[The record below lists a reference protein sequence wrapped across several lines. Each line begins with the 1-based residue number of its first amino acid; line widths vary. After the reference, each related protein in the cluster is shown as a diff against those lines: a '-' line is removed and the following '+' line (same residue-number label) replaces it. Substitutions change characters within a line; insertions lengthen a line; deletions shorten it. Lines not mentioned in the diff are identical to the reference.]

1 MHIAKSIFQSV
12 LWRGLLYLSTFVLNI
27 LIARHF
33 EAGVSGSF
41 YYVIN
46 IFSLL
51 QLLAGLSMESGI
63 LYFGATREIP
73 PARLF
78 NFSLTWTF
86 LAVIFLWLILAG
98 FKITAPQSFSP
109 GQLKVFAVFFISGSL
124 LYNYSTALFYAQK
137 NFFVPNMISLCL
149 NLLLIGLLPYNGT
162 SIIAVIND
170 ANYFYLYF
178 SFLLAQGLFTV
189 IAFYLTRIKKV
200 NFRQPSMAELKDL
213 FRYSLLAWAGNIVF
227 FLLYRVDY
235 WFVETYC
242 SSEALGN
249 YIQVSKLGQ
258 LFFLLPSMIATAI
271 LPLAVTENKETML
284 QWLALLSRFF
294 LYAYAVVCL
303 VLVLV
308 GYWLFPFIFG
318 DSFNQMYRAF
328 IFLIPGIL
336 SLSTLYTL
344 TAYNAGKNQ
353 LKANIL
359 GCLYALMVVV
369 AGNWWLVPVYGINA
383 AAAVSSVAYVF
394 YQVYLLIDFRKENNS
409 GIKPFFVFKFGD
421 ITSLQKLLTSKK

>member
-1 MHIAKSIFQSV
+1 
-12 LWRGLLYLSTFVLNI
+12 
-27 LIARHF
+27 
-33 EAGVSGSF
+33 
-41 YYVIN
+41 
-46 IFSLL
+46 
-51 QLLAGLSMESGI
+51 
-63 LYFGATREIP
+63 
-73 PARLF
+73 
-78 NFSLTWTF
+78 
-86 LAVIFLWLILAG
+86 
-98 FKITAPQSFSP
+98 
-109 GQLKVFAVFFISGSL
+109 
-124 LYNYSTALFYAQK
+124 
-137 NFFVPNMISLCL
+137 
-149 NLLLIGLLPYNGT
+149 
-162 SIIAVIND
+162 
-170 ANYFYLYF
+170 
-178 SFLLAQGLFTV
+178 
-189 IAFYLTRIKKV
+189 
-200 NFRQPSMAELKDL
+200 
-213 FRYSLLAWAGNIVF
+213 
-227 FLLYRVDY
+227 
-235 WFVETYC
+235 
-242 SSEALGN
+242 
-249 YIQVSKLGQ
+249 
-258 LFFLLPSMIATAI
+258 
-271 LPLAVTENKETML
+271 
-284 QWLALLSRFF
+284 

-344 TAYNAGKNQ
+344 TAYNAGKNK